1 MEGRSSLLILL
12 GLILWG
18 ELSEASHRR
27 TVEAIETRKGIV
39 VGTIVAVAV
48 ALLSLNLM
56 RVVATLDAVAIKA
69 LTLLH
74 FGFCIMVESLL
85 FHERG
90 ESVDGAGLVF
100 ELVSRNVKV
109 KLPVWWHE
117 TMMSILE
124 GSVIWKEIITG

>member
-1 MEGRSSLLILL
+1 MLILL

-100 ELVSRNVKV
+100 ELVSRDVEV
-109 KLPVWWHE
+109 ELQVRQHE
-117 TMMSILE
+117 TMTSILE
-124 GSVIWKEIITG
+124 GGVIWKEITAG